1 MNNRPGRSDLKV
13 DALCVPLN
21 ENNPRS
27 DYIIIYN
34 INIPIRYF
42 FDPTEATRVLQR
54 VNVLISGDFFNVPA
68 SFQITASYQLRHTTT
83 GELRIWTGSFN
94 ARNNAPAQLSGF
106 ELFDH
111 TTFVQTSLEHIEDLE
126 ERLTLFEETKW
137 VLHQVISIIFN
148 VQSKVKF
155 NHGTIG
161 EFPNAGRR
169 SHRTFAI

>member
-1 MNNRPGRSDLKV
+1 MNNRAGRNELKV

-42 FDPTEATRVLQR
+42 LDPEEATRVLNR
-54 VNVLISGDFFNVPA
+54 VNVLLQTHFYNVQT

-111 TTFVQTSLEHIEDLE
+111 TTFVQVSLDHIEDLE
-126 ERLTLFEETKW
+126 DRLTLLEETKW
-137 VLHQVISIIFN
+137 VLNQVISIIFN

-155 NHGTIG
+155 NHATIG

-169 SHRTFAI
+169 SHRTFTF